1 MHQEIIDVL
10 MSRRLKRHKITGY
23 SLNRRAS
30 SHVKEECCAFRGYR
44 LSWPRNSSP
53 AVTPRAQAKPLRL
66 DNELMP
72 PCDVVKEEWAVE
84 EKITRNEE
92 LFRYQLNCFLF

>member
-1 MHQEIIDVL
+1 
-10 MSRRLKRHKITGY
+10 
-23 SLNRRAS
+23 
-30 SHVKEECCAFRGYR
+30 
-44 LSWPRNSSP
+44 
-53 AVTPRAQAKPLRL
+53 LRL

-84 EKITRNEE
+84 EKITRDEE